1 MGRRFQESKQY
12 HRACARTN
20 VARECST
27 NLIVGECEA
36 SSVALVRN
44 AVSLLFILGLGACQA
59 GAQSVPVGVVGYNHT
74 DTRVAE
80 FSVDIGG
87 GGSFV
92 RAHDGGSSTVCCAR
106 VPAKWHQGLQIQ
118 VKWTDD
124 LKTYHRRAVPI
135 PDYGVEVGHL
145 AVHFLRSGEVRSF
158 VTPFYLGHPRYP
170 LTGEEAGLSAGEDTV
185 REEWR

>member
-1 MGRRFQESKQY
+1 MSS
-12 HRACARTN
+12 A
-20 VARECST
+20 VA
-27 NLIVGECEA
+27 
-36 SSVALVRN
+36 VRN
-44 AVSLLFILGLGACQA
+44 ALSLLFMLSLSACQT

-80 FSVDIGG
+80 FFVDSGG

-124 LKTYHRRAVPI
+124 LKTYRSRVVLI

-145 AVHFLRSGEVRSF
+145 AVHFLRNGEVRAF

-170 LTGEEAGLSAGEDTV
+170 LTGEEAGLSAGENPV